1 MIVFVPLQSISARS
15 WGVLEPSAPIVSLA
29 PVSPTSAQ
37 GKTGEVVALDQRD
50 RELLDFERE
59 SWKLRMSKERAIRER
74 FGYSAARYHQLLNR
88 AIDRPDALAYDPM
101 LVRRLRRIRDARRRK
116 RVAGRLGIPI

>member
-1 MIVFVPLQSISARS
+1 MEQAEGIAAL
-15 WGVLEPSAPIVSLA
+15 
-29 PVSPTSAQ
+29 
-37 GKTGEVVALDQRD
+37 GERD

-74 FGYSAARYHQLLNR
+74 FGFSAARYHQLLNR
-88 AIDRPDALAYDPM
+88 AIDRPAALGYDPM

-116 RVAGRLGIPI
+116 RVAGRLGIPL